1 MQLLAEELATI
12 HEYNL
17 YKDLMKEVRL
27 LELDIVSYQSELWT
41 NIQEKQLKEYIEI
54 GWEKLEEFNW

>member
-27 LELDIVSYQSELWT
+27 LELDIVSY
-41 NIQEKQLKEYIEI
+41 
-54 GWEKLEEFNW
+54 